1 MIDVEYYRKENGECP
16 FEEFVNGL
24 PERLQLKMMAGVEM
38 LAEGGPAIRAPLAK
52 SLGGGLIEPRVD
64 FGSLATRSFF
74 FFVAGGRAV
83 IANGF
88 MKKAQKTPRR
98 ELRRARTFRKDW
110 VRRHG

>member
-24 PERLQLKMMAGVEM
+24 TERLQLKMMAGVEM
-38 LAEGGPAIRAPLAK
+38 FAEGGPAMRAPLAK
-52 SLGGGLIEPRVD
+52 SLGRGVFEQRVD
-64 FGSLATRSFF
+64 FGSLATRSVFLNK
-74 FFVAGGRAV
+74 V
-83 IANGF
+83 
-88 MKKAQKTPRR
+88 QKTPRR

>member
-52 SLGGGLIEPRVD
+52 SLGGGINRAAGRFWFAGNQKLLFLR
-64 FGSLATRSFF
+64 
-74 FFVAGGRAV
+74 GGRPC
-83 IANGF
+83 GY
-88 MKKAQKTPRR
+88 R
-98 ELRRARTFRKDW
+98 EWLYEEGSEDSQA
-110 VRRHG
+110 